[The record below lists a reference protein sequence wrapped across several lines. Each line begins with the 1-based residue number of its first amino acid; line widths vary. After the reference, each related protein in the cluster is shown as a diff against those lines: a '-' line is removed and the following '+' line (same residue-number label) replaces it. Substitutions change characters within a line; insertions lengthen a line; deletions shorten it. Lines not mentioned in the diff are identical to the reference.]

1 MAGVLGRPSAW
12 LRWLSVLALAIVG
25 ARLGMYLLAPRM
37 PEHFGW
43 AGALMLGFAVVFL
56 LLPFPHEA
64 LFVHPQDDG
73 SSDGDGQG
81 GPR

>member
-1 MAGVLGRPSAW
+1 MLGRPSAW
-12 LRWLSVLALAIVG
+12 LRWLSVLALAILG

-43 AGALMLGFAVVFL
+43 VGALMLGVAAVFL

-64 LFVHPQDDG
+64 LFVHPSDDG
-73 SSDGDGQG
+73 SSDRDGPPG
-81 GPR
+81 RP